1 MDMNERLTRI
11 EDDLAI
17 RQLRARYCFLLD
29 QRRVDEVVDL
39 FTEDG
44 YFQGLG
50 IAKGRTD
57 LRQFFAEQVPMM
69 AEDMWHFI
77 GNETI
82 DIAGDRATGTTSL
95 QYWSV
100 KGGESYLSVGHYEE
114 EMRREGGHWKFAR
127 KIVHLDFLTRLQD
140 GWAGK
145 PMHRPSNPE
154 FLRMQ
159 AEARAKLAGSV
170 SVSGV

>member
-1 MDMNERLTRI
+1 MDLDERLQRI
-11 EDDLAI
+11 EDDLEI

-29 QRRVDEVVDL
+29 QRRIDEVVEL

-50 IAKGRTD
+50 IAQGREG
-57 LRQFFAEQVPMM
+57 LRQFFAEQVPLM

-82 DIAGDRATGTTSL
+82 EIDGDEARGTTSL

-100 KGGESYLSVGHYEE
+100 KGGESYLSVGHYDEVI
-114 EMRREGGHWKFAR
+114 RREGGRWKFAR
-127 KIVHLDFLTRLQD
+127 KIVNLDFLTRLQD

-145 PMHRPSNPE
+145 PFHRPTDPD

-159 AEARAKLAGSV
+159 KEAQEKLATFTK
-170 SVSGV
+170 